1 MKYLGLKNNIIS
13 IMFFILLDIGLIY
26 PQSTNTNT
34 ITKRGTTAAQFL
46 KIGVDAR
53 ATAMGNAFTAMNGD
67 LSNIYW
73 NPAGLAYIDG
83 IQAMFVNSPWIAET
97 NFNYLAFAFNSPG
110 IGTLGFSLTSLT
122 VPEDIVR
129 TVEEPEGT
137 GERFEAG
144 DLAVTLSY
152 SRRLT
157 DKFSL
162 GGNLK
167 FVQQNIWHSKAQAIA
182 ADLGALFVTP
192 FRDIRIGASLSNFGN
207 SLKMDGRDMIISV
220 DPDKQN
226 EGNVEFVNALYQP
239 DQFPLPLIFRVGIAG
254 ELLENEKTRLSFG
267 LDALH
272 PNDNTESMN
281 AGLEFA
287 YAETFFLRSGY
298 ATLFRDATEQGLT
311 LGGGIYY
318 RLGKSNTKLKL
329 DYSYTDFGRFDF
341 IQRLTIG
348 LRL

>member
-1 MKYLGLKNNIIS
+1 MKYTGLKTKIIS
-13 IMFFILLDIGLIY
+13 IMIIIVLNTGLIY
-26 PQSTNTNT
+26 SQNTNTNT

-83 IQAMFVNSPWIAET
+83 IQVMFVNSPWIAET

-129 TVEEPEGT
+129 TVEQPEGT

-144 DLAVTLSY
+144 DLAATLSY

-157 DKFSL
+157 DKFSI

-167 FVQQNIWHSKAQAIA
+167 FVKQKIWHSKAQAIA
-182 ADLGALFVTP
+182 LDLGALFITP
-192 FRDIRIGASLSNFGN
+192 FRDIRIGANLSNFGN

-220 DPDKQN
+220 CL
-226 EGNVEFVNALYQP
+226 LY
-239 DQFPLPLIFRVGIAG
+239 
-254 ELLENEKTRLSFG
+254 TS
-267 LDALH
+267 DAA
-272 PNDNTESMN
+272 DE
-281 AGLEFA
+281 
-287 YAETFFLRSGY
+287 
-298 ATLFRDATEQGLT
+298 
-311 LGGGIYY
+311 
-318 RLGKSNTKLKL
+318 
-329 DYSYTDFGRFDF
+329 
-341 IQRLTIG
+341 
-348 LRL
+348 

>member
-1 MKYLGLKNNIIS
+1 MKYLSLKTNIGSVMI
-13 IMFFILLDIGLIY
+13 IVVLHIGLIY

-73 NPAGLAYIDG
+73 NPAGLAYLDG

-97 NFNYLAFAFNSPG
+97 NFNYLAIAFNYPG

-144 DLAVTLSY
+144 DLAVTLTY

-157 DKFSL
+157 DKFS
-162 GGNLK
+162 
-167 FVQQNIWHSKAQAIA
+167 QQTIWHSRAQAIA

-226 EGNVEFVNALYQP
+226 EGNVEFVNALYETEP
-239 DQFPLPLIFRVGIAG
+239 FPLPLIFRVGIAG
-254 ELLENEKTRLSFG
+254 ELLKKDKTRVSFG

-272 PNDNTESMN
+272 QNDNTESIN

-287 YAETFFLRSGY
+287 YAETFFLRGGY
-298 ATLFRDATEQGLT
+298 ATIFRGETEEGMT

-318 RLGKSNTKLKL
+318 KLGKSNTKLKL

-341 IQRLTIG
+341 IQRLTVG
-348 LRL
+348 LRF